1 MSGQWTD
8 ALAEVAD
15 SLNRGRIDWLLV
27 GSAATALH
35 GVAIDPGD
43 IDVSVATPED
53 VARAAK
59 LLPTTGEP
67 TLCFDDSS
75 SRWTLGRWLVDG
87 VKVELVHIDD
97 PATTHLVIETR
108 GLLVWRERAVVEWR
122 GHRIPLVPIEV
133 QLATMIARQQE
144 TRIEATVAAVGLHSF
159 DVSLLRRAIADR
171 QSEGFAMTV
180 PEELQR
186 LLNPRL

>member
-1 MSGQWTD
+1 MSGQWTE
-8 ALAEVAD
+8 ALAELAD
-15 SLNRGRIDWLLV
+15 RLNRGRIDWLLV

-75 SRWTLGRWLVDG
+75 TRWTFGRWMVDG
-87 VKVELVHIDD
+87 VKVELAHIDD
-97 PATTHLVIETR
+97 PAAVHLVIETR
-108 GLLVWRERAVVEWR
+108 GPLVWRERSVVEWR
-122 GHRIPLVPIEV
+122 GHRIPLVPIEI
-133 QLATMIARQQE
+133 QLATMIARKQQA
-144 TRIEATVAAVGLHSF
+144 RIEATVAAVGLHSL

-171 QSEGFAMTV
+171 QSEGYAMTV
-180 PEELQR
+180 PGELQR
-186 LLNPRL
+186 VLNPSL